1 MPAQLA
7 LSQEDLTRERAR
19 LTSDIRETSRR
30 VEEEF
35 EHKLSLQ
42 KQKLAAL
49 DKQNRD
55 LKFQV
60 GIRDESFIINGELGL
75 CLVKVKRKKY
85 PAIISS

>member
-1 MPAQLA
+1 M
-7 LSQEDLTRERAR
+7 LSQEDLTRERSR

-55 LKFQV
+55 LRAQV
-60 GIRDESFIINGELGL
+60 RD
-75 CLVKVKRKKY
+75 
-85 PAIISS
+85 

>member
-1 MPAQLA
+1 M
-7 LSQEDLTRERAR
+7 LSQEDLTRERSR

-55 LKFQV
+55 LRAQV
-60 GIRDESFIINGELGL
+60 RDWTEILEHRLETEHWTGILEHTLETEQGS
-75 CLVKVKRKKY
+75 
-85 PAIISS
+85 